1 MSVLPIYLYGAEVLR
16 QKAKPVTQ
24 VDAHLIK
31 LVTDMF
37 ETMHKASGIGLA
49 ATQVGDL
56 NRVIVIDITGV
67 EDDEES
73 EDLMDESV
81 EPNPH
86 RTSPGL
92 PTLLTLINP
101 ELVEDDGAWKMEEGC
116 LSIPDVRAEVE
127 RPERITVRYRDTS
140 FNVQTLQADG
150 LLARVILH
158 EMDHLDGVLFID
170 HISKTQRGLLSPK
183 LRKIRKGEV
192 ETRYPAVTEND
203 A

>member
-1 MSVLPIYLYGAEVLR
+1 MSVLPIHLYGSDVLR
-16 QKAKPVTQ
+16 AKAKPVAQ
-24 VDAHLIK
+24 VDDHIIR

-67 EDDEES
+67 EDEDEEG
-73 EDLMDESV
+73 DDRDEPV

-86 RTSPGL
+86 KTSPGL
-92 PTLLTLINP
+92 PSRLTLINP
-101 ELVEDDGAWKMEEGC
+101 ELVSDEGEWKMEEGC
-116 LSIPDVRAEVE
+116 LSIPEVRAEVE
-127 RPERITVRYRDTS
+127 RAERVSIRYRDTA
-140 FNVQTLQADG
+140 FRAQTLHADG

-170 HISKTQRGLLSPK
+170 KISKTQRSLLSAR
-183 LRKIRKGEV
+183 LRSIRKGDV
-192 ETRYPAVTEND
+192 ETRYPAVTKND